1 MLKRENLVRLVG
13 VIGMLML
20 PALASAA
27 GDICYLRDASAP
39 SASTAYLL
47 CEQGMVY
54 VTTDS
59 GAHWT
64 MQRTG
69 ADQTLHAIRFID
81 DTHGVVVG
89 DGGTIMTTA
98 NGGKT
103 WLQSLDDKKAHFT
116 TEHLL
121 TVHGVGNQL
130 WAGGF
135 DGALLHSADG
145 GRTWEK
151 QKSGTTMAVQ
161 GVYFLDENHGWAV
174 GWSATILR
182 TADGGKTWENVSSD
196 KATWSLD
203 AVYFR
208 DANNG
213 WAVGFAGELL
223 HSSDGGKNWDVQ
235 QSPVRSELSSITS
248 DKSGRVWIA
257 ADEQLLVSEDG
268 GQKWSVA
275 KVDNN
280 LFLCKVFGRG
290 DSLLALGEL
299 GLLQQKGATTE
310 WQKDKALVPA
320 GTSIADSLE
329 AAATSASPSPA
340 AGATPTSK

>member
-1 MLKRENLVRLVG
+1 MLKRKKLVRMAG
-13 VIGMLML
+13 AIGMLML
-20 PALASAA
+20 PALASAT

-47 CEQGMVY
+47 CKQGMVY
-54 VTTDS
+54 VTNDS
-59 GAHWT
+59 GVHWT

-69 ADQTLHAIRFID
+69 ADQTLQGITFKD

-89 DGGTIMTTA
+89 DAGTIMTTD

-103 WLQSLDDKKAHFT
+103 WQQRLDDNKAHFT

-121 TVHGVGNQL
+121 AVYGVGDQL
-130 WAGGF
+130 WAAGF

-145 GRTWEK
+145 GHTWEK
-151 QKSGTTMAVQ
+151 QKSGTTMAIQ
-161 GVYFLDENHGWAV
+161 GLYFVDANHGWAV

-196 KATWSLD
+196 NATWSLD
-203 AVYFR
+203 AVYFS
-208 DANNG
+208 DLNNG
-213 WAVGFAGELL
+213 WASGFAGELL
-223 HSSDGGKNWDVQ
+223 HSSDGGKTWAVQ
-235 QSPVRSELSSITS
+235 ESPVKSELSSIAI
-248 DKSGRVWIA
+248 DKSGRIWVA
-257 ADEQLLVSEDG
+257 ADEQLLVSQDG
-268 GQKWSVA
+268 GQKWTVA

-290 DSLLALGEL
+290 DSLWALGEL

-310 WQKDKALVPA
+310 WKKDETLVPA

-329 AAATSASPSPA
+329 AAATGAAPPA
-340 AGATPTSK
+340 PTPTAK